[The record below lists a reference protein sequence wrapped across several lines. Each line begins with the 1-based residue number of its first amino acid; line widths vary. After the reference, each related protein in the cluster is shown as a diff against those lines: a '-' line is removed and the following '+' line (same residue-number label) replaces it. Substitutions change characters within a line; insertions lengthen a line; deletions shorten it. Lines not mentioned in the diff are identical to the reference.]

1 MKKLLSLAL
10 VFVLILS
17 ISTTVFAAD
26 IEANNGTATGEVKAS
41 YVAGEPGGTVVSVD
55 IEWKNL
61 EFTYN
66 GESHKVWNPE
76 SHSYEGVETPAGWAT
91 SNASITITNHSNTYI
106 YATLSYTKETNYS
119 DASVVF
125 GSSNVWVGNA
135 DNGSGAAQS
144 TTIPVVPTGYVPE
157 TIGNETKIGE
167 ITVKIRTA
175 EAYYSGEVDTL
186 NAIIT
191 DLNMKRTSLQNS
203 KAADPSTLD
212 YGTVYCTETGIT
224 NAVNKISA
232 AAALDMD
239 SSATEYEKINA
250 INAAILALNSA
261 YLIKH

>member
-1 MKKLLSLAL
+1 MKK
-10 VFVLILS
+10 ILS
-17 ISTTVFAAD
+17 IVLALALMSSVITTVFAAD
-26 IEANNGTATGEVKAS
+26 IEENNGTATGDVKAS
-41 YVAGEPGGTVVSVD
+41 YVAGEAGGTVVSVD
-55 IEWKNL
+55 IAWTGL

-66 GESHKVWNPE
+66 GESHKVWDPVT
-76 SHSYEGVETPAGWAT
+76 HSYTGEETPAGWAT
-91 SNASITITNHSNTYI
+91 SNASVSITNHSNTYI
-106 YATLSYTKETNYS
+106 HATLSYTKETNYS

-125 GSSNVWVGNA
+125 GSRNVWVGNA

-167 ITVKIRTA
+167 ITVKIQTA
-175 EAYYSGEVDTL
+175 EAYFSGEDDTL
-186 NAIIT
+186 ELILA
-191 DLNMKRTSLQNS
+191 DLTNKRVSLQNS

-232 AAALDMD
+232 AAALG

>member
-1 MKKLLSLAL
+1 MKK
-10 VFVLILS
+10 ILS
-17 ISTTVFAAD
+17 IMLALALISSVITTVFAAD
-26 IEANNGTATGEVKAS
+26 IVEDNGTATGDVKAS
-41 YVAGEPGGTVVSVD
+41 YVAGEAGGTVVSVD
-55 IEWKNL
+55 IAWTGL

-66 GESHKVWNPE
+66 GESHKVWDPAT
-76 SHSYEGVETPAGWAT
+76 HSYTGEETPAGWAT

-106 YATLSYTKETNYS
+106 NTTLSYTKETNYS

-144 TTIPVVPTGYVPE
+144 TTIPVVPTGSVPE
-157 TIGNETKIGE
+157 SIGNETKIGE

-175 EAYYSGEVDTL
+175 EAWCSSEDAL
-186 NAIIT
+186 EEILA
-191 DLNMKRTSLQNS
+191 DLSTKRTRLHNS

-224 NAVNKISA
+224 NATNKIMA
-232 AAALDMD
+232 AAALG